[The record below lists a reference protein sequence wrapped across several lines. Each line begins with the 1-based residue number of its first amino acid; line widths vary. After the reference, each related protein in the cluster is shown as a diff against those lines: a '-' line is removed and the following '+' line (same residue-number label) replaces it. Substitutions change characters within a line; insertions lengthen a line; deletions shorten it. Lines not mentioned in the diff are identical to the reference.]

1 VSRILHISFQL
12 ISESPCIT
20 EYINFPDYAR
30 CPRTRAL
37 EKKGENSKKNIIEI
51 RTVLEDY
58 EVQLIFRFLDSNK
71 MSLLLPST
79 NFNMYAV
86 EGPWVPLMLGDAPSL
101 LEHLESS
108 LNCFVC
114 VFFLPDPSS
123 SRSLIVVA
131 DPSTLLSLYF
141 LFVVGFSLSFTFGP
155 SGNCAFFLKISP
167 GW

>member
-108 LNCFVC
+108 LKVTNSVN
-114 VFFLPDPSS
+114 
-123 SRSLIVVA
+123 SRSQL
-131 DPSTLLSLYF
+131 
-141 LFVVGFSLSFTFGP
+141 GRE
-155 SGNCAFFLKISP
+155 
-167 GW
+167 